1 MLSNIPVSFLFRLE
15 AFVDQPIA
23 ISPGPQADRV
33 IVAPTGGVVEG
44 PAFNGEIVAGP
55 SSEWATLRA
64 DGTMKADVRLVLR
77 SHDQQYVLM
86 TYNGIAKPEGDSLSV
101 IIAPLF
107 ETAVPEFAWLNNLQ
121 TLGIGKPTDQG
132 IAYDIYQIDMIE

>member
-1 MLSNIPVSFLFRLE
+1 MLSNLPVDFLFRLE
-15 AFVDQPIA
+15 AYIDQPIS

-44 PAFNGEIVAGP
+44 PAFNGEIVSGP

-77 SHDQQYVLM
+77 SHEQQYVLM
-86 TYNGIAKPEGDSLSV
+86 TYNGIAKPEAGSLTV

-107 ETAVPEFAWLNNLQ
+107 ETAVPEFNWLNNLQ
-121 TLGIGKPTDQG
+121 TIGVGKPTREG
-132 IAYDIYQIDMIE
+132 IAYDIYQINLPK

>member
-1 MLSNIPVSFLFRLE
+1 MMNALPVSFLFRLE
-15 AFVDQPIA
+15 AFIDEPIA

-44 PAFNGEIVAGP
+44 PAFKGEIVSGP

-77 SHDQQYVLM
+77 NHDQQYVLM
-86 TYNGIAKPEGDSLSV
+86 TYNGIAKPDGENLTV

-107 ETAVPEFAWLNNLQ
+107 ETAAEEFTWLNSLQ
-121 TLGIGKPTDQG
+121 TIGIGKPTEQG
-132 IAYDIYQIDMIE
+132 IAYDIYQINIPE

>member
-1 MLSNIPVSFLFRLE
+1 MLSNLPVNFLFRLE
-15 AFVDQPIA
+15 AYIDQPIS

-33 IVAPTGGVVEG
+33 IVAPTGGIVEG
-44 PAFNGEIVAGP
+44 PAFNGEVVSGP

-86 TYNGIAKPEGDSLSV
+86 TYNGIAKPERDSLSV

-132 IAYDIYQIDMIE
+132 IAYDIYQINIPE

>member
-64 DGTMKADVRLVLR
+64 DNNESGRKA
-77 SHDQQYVLM
+77 
-86 TYNGIAKPEGDSLSV
+86 IAKSRSTIRFCDL
-101 IIAPLF
+101 
-107 ETAVPEFAWLNNLQ
+107 
-121 TLGIGKPTDQG
+121 
-132 IAYDIYQIDMIE
+132 

>member
-1 MLSNIPVSFLFRLE
+1 MLSNLPVNFLFRLE
-15 AFVDQPIA
+15 AYIDQPIS

-33 IVAPTGGVVEG
+33 IVAPTGGIVEG
-44 PAFNGEIVAGP
+44 PAFNGEVVSGP

-86 TYNGIAKPEGDSLSV
+86 TYNGIAKPERDSLSV

-132 IAYDIYQIDMIE
+132 IAYDIYQIDIIE

>member
-33 IVAPTGGVVEG
+33 IVAPTGGLVEG

-77 SHDQQYVLM
+77 SYDQQYVLM

-107 ETAVPEFAWLNNLQ
+107 ETAVPEFTWLNNLQ

-132 IAYDIYQIDMIE
+132 IAYDIYQINIPE